1 VSQLLNA
8 YSLTGR
14 RFTYFRAV
22 FTQILFLLFC
32 LSVVLQCAYALY
44 FFVRVFFVSAKNKS
58 IGTNDKKPV
67 SIIICAKN
75 EAHNLQQYLPAILA
89 QRYTNEAGKL
99 LYEVIVV
106 NDASSDDSDHI
117 LNELQNNYGH
127 LQVVTISRYDTHD
140 VTGKK
145 YALKRGVA
153 AAQYD
158 WLLFTDA
165 DCTPASTSWLA
176 DMAAA
181 VANNK
186 KIAAGYGKYVQHSG
200 LLNAF
205 IRWETMH
212 TFLQY
217 SSYAMAGK
225 PYMAVGR
232 NLLCEKEMWHKA
244 ETSEIWNIL
253 PSGDDDLLMQTQAT
267 GQNTAIV
274 ESPRSFTVSEPK
286 GTMKEWLKQKQRHMS
301 TGKYYRPDIKALLSV
316 YASSHAA
323 MWLLFFIL
331 LAFINIK
338 LLVYVLLVRCLLY
351 WIIWAYM
358 AKKLQEKKIILLFPL
373 LDIGW
378 MIYNFALSPYI
389 IWKNKRQWK

>member
-1 VSQLLNA
+1 M
-8 YSLTGR
+8 
-14 RFTYFRAV
+14 
-22 FTQILFLLFC
+22 FTQILWFLFC
-32 LSVVLQCAYALY
+32 LSVAIQCSYALY
-44 FFVRVFFVSAKNKS
+44 FFIRLFFIPEKAQVIPEN
-58 IGTNDKKPV
+58 NVKPV
-67 SIIICAKN
+67 SVIICAKN

-106 NDASSDDSDHI
+106 NDASDDNSGDL
-117 LNELQNNYGH
+117 LNEFQNSYEH
-127 LQVVTISRYDTHD
+127 LKVVTISRHDTQD

-145 YALKRGVA
+145 YALKRGVEV
-153 AAQYD
+153 AQYD
-158 WLLFTDA
+158 ALLFTDA
-165 DCTPASTSWLA
+165 DCLPVSVHWIA
-176 DMAAA
+176 DMAGPLKL
-181 VANNK
+181 NK
-186 KIAAGYGKYVQHSG
+186 LIVAGYGKYLQRPG

-217 SSYAMAGK
+217 STYALAGK

-232 NLLCEKEMWHKA
+232 NLLCDKALWHAA
-244 ETSEIWNIL
+244 EQSAIWGIL

-267 GQNTAIV
+267 ALNTAIV
-274 ESPRSFTVSEPK
+274 ARPSAFTVSEPK
-286 GTMKEWLKQKQRHMS
+286 HNWREWMKQKQRHMS
-301 TGKYYRPDIKALLSV
+301 TGKYYRADIKALLGT

-323 MWLLFFIL
+323 MWLLFAIL
-331 LAFINIK
+331 SAFVNIQ

-351 WIIWAYM
+351 WLIWAYT
-358 AKKLQEKKIILLFPL
+358 AARLKEKKLIILFPL

-378 MIYNFALSPYI
+378 MMYNFAFSPYI